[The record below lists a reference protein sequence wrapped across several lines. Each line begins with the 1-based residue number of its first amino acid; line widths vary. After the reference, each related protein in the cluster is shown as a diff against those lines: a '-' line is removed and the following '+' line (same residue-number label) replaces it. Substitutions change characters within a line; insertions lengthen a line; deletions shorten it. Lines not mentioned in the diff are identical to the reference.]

1 VYESTAKFPEGLF
14 KGPAPNT
21 HAVGL
26 FDECKAV
33 RAEEHDF
40 VGRYCSVYVGLRQL
54 NDSTSETPPSNA
66 KRDER
71 GYLINMGR
79 YLRLIMSLI
88 NGGADDEIEPV
99 VEDAKPGAW
108 YNPSMSFCVPSSCT
122 AFDLRTAV
130 AELIGSFALSVPGE
144 EEKYSLV
151 TYLDD
156 RLCFADTDPP
166 PEFTAGDIAVM

>member
-1 VYESTAKFPEGLF
+1 MYESTAKFPEGLF
-14 KGPAPNT
+14 QRPLPNT

-40 VGRYCSVYVGLRQL
+40 VGRYCNVNVGLRQL
-54 NDSTSETPPSNA
+54 DNSTTSTLSFVNIS
-66 KRDER
+66 DEQ
-71 GYLINMGR
+71 YMP
-79 YLRLIMSLI
+79 LIMSLI
-88 NGGADDEIEPV
+88 NGGTDDEIEPIV
-99 VEDAKPGAW
+99 DMARPTTLG
-108 YNPSMSFCVPSSCT
+108 YPSMSFCVPSSCT